1 MMPRNI
7 RLLAKFPLN
16 ANGKFD
22 RKALKVILEN
32 ASTTSAPNSKAVPP
46 KTI

>member
-1 MMPRNI
+1 MVPRNI

-22 RKALKVILEN
+22 RRALQMILEN
-32 ASTTSAPNSKAVPP
+32 ASTTSVPHSEAVPP
-46 KTI
+46 KTT